1 MHFSNEDHTKNGQI
15 YQILQY
21 QIYQIPNT
29 IKIKYRT
36 IKCLIYILDINV
48 DHKKLNRYRH
58 MNINWKAPIKD
69 NKWSH
74 NTFDI

>member
-1 MHFSNEDHTKNGQI
+1 MHYKNELKNQI
-15 YQILQY
+15 YQVLQY

-29 IKIKYRT
+29 KKIKHRM
-36 IKCLIYILDINV
+36 IQCLIYILDINV

-58 MNINWKAPIKD
+58 MNINSKGRIKD

-74 NTFDI
+74 NTFDV